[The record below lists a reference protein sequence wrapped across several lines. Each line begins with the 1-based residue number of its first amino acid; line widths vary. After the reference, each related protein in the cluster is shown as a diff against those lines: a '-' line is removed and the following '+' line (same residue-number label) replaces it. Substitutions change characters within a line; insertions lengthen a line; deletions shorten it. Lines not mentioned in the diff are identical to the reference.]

1 MAVWSINIARVKLLK
16 YGERLGEHMWKILL
30 TIFSTFIE
38 AIIYY

>member
-1 MAVWSINIARVKLLK
+1 MDICSIDVARVKLLK
-16 YGERLGEHMWKILL
+16 YGERLGENMWKMLL